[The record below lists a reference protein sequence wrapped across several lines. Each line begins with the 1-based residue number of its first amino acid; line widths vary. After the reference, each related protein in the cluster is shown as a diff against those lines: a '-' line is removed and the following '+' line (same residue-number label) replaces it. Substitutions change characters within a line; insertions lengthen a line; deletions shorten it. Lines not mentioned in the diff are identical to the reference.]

1 MRRIVLLA
9 LTVVLMALPLRA
21 EAVHRPTNYCSPSG
35 DICQS
40 TAKVD
45 GIRWLRIGL
54 FAKYF
59 DRYRLCVMAPDG
71 SKECHVF
78 EIQAQGSNFGSSV
91 RWGVHF
97 PNKGPGPYSVS
108 WSTGGNRVGRILGF
122 HRRVAA

>member
-9 LTVVLMALPLRA
+9 LTVVLMALPLKA
-21 EAVHRPTNYCSPSG
+21 EAAHRPTDYCSPSG

-40 TAKVD
+40 TRKVD

-59 DRYRLCVMAPDG
+59 NRYRLCVMAPDG

-78 EIQAQGSNFGSSV
+78 PIRAQGSNFGSAV

-97 PNKGPGPYSVS
+97 PHKGPGAYSVS
-108 WSTGGNRVGRILGF
+108 WSTGGNKVGRILGF
-122 HRRVAA
+122 HRRVPA